1 MLAERAPDHHQ
12 TVADRKEREPNSMNK
27 RLLTVLLIMALP
39 LTASAQ
45 ESPEAVPAPTEK
57 GKAAQDNKDSKEEAE
72 AKKKAQEAR
81 DAEQIKKIADAVLE
95 RIKTLE
101 AEKAKL
107 KEERRLLEES
117 KAQLKKAQADNAAKL
132 EADRKAK
139 LDAANKKKTA
149 TAKKKADE
157 AKKKAELAAK
167 KRAADAKKKAED
179 AKKKAEKAQRIAK
192 LKMVKFDR
200 RPSTILGAWSAPPKK
215 ATPTKSNGAKKTSS
229 SSSSS
234 NSSKK
239 VAKATSATKSTK
251 AIKLAKASSGTRTIR
266 APMII
271 TRSGS
276 SGSIQLPP
284 GAMAGLPQG
293 VIRGATNPGNPG
305 QNLPLGPF
313 DKKIAAWQKSV
324 TLGQWDKVQTFIK
337 SLDKDEAK
345 VAYTQMLSSLST
357 TIIRPNLRR
366 LPPQTHKFAERNVF
380 SIDDLF
386 ALTRLTPVKLEKAQ
400 LGSLGKILKLAMDQ
414 GHTLANF
421 ITRAKTELKTGKAS
435 FATQREVV
443 RILFGAG
450 QETKS
455 GDFLPSLEE
464 ANNAKDH
471 EALNLLAQ
479 YHVALHGEKKKREHL
494 EKAWHAL
501 QAIFVSDKIDK
512 KQKDEA
518 LTRAVELAPKVTEG
532 LGQKWLEES
541 FTKHPKR
548 GMEILTAIGTLAA
561 KGIESQAKN
570 PDARLK
576 GLKLQSLAI
585 NALLKSSPKLAK
597 KWQSTLKL
605 LAANWLNEA
614 SFSYQYDLSTNKGA
628 NMQRDAW
635 GNVYYRNWGRYQQQ
649 QRYKA
654 IPVPKLL
661 EIKPDAAL
669 IGLLADSAKPH
680 YSILFAQLLL
690 KAHEEEKAFPYI
702 EQLAKTHPDHAKD
715 LVEEFL
721 KVWAKDHNPN
731 SNRGRNNYSYM
742 YGFRARAEGIPLTR
756 SKQQRNLAELAK
768 WVQRLQKLDLG
779 ELDEELLTSAFTNC
793 HSQAEVYRLE
803 AIEKV
808 FGQLESLKPKTLAAL
823 IQKMRINLVG
833 VWRQPK
839 LQKAKKTKRK
849 QKDIE
854 AEVMRGYAVANQ
866 VATSALYK
874 HRNSWRLK
882 LAQACV
888 FHDENNYRSELK
900 ANSKY
905 SEFRTRA
912 FEAFADA
919 AKTYAK
925 QVGNLPEDEQS
936 AEIYTYWFAASLGAV
951 DLPGIDSRKSPDKK
965 QTGLI
970 RKALKELPGGASDH
984 HIDLFAGSLFAR
996 MGGVKPE
1003 VKFRYL
1009 KNGFAISGDHKR
1021 AAEAKKVLDYYKDLT
1036 NEIKLD
1042 TVIDGSDV
1050 VGHKESFGIF
1060 VNLRHTRE
1068 IERESGGFG
1077 RYLQN
1082 QNSGRFMYY
1091 NFGRPLEN
1099 YRDKFEDM
1107 ANQALGEHFDI
1118 ESITFQS
1125 EKVNSRA
1132 IKNQYGW
1139 RITPYA
1145 YILLKARGPR
1155 VDTIPSLK
1163 LDLDFLDTSGYVILP
1178 IETAPVPIDASKE
1191 KGEVRPCS
1199 DVEIT
1204 QILDERQADKGKL
1217 VLEVKA
1223 QANGLVPNWN
1233 ELLKIDVP
1241 KFKVSKVEDQ
1251 KLSVVKFN
1259 EEIKRN
1265 VVVTQRN
1272 WLISLEADEGLKELP
1287 KKFQFAESKI
1297 ADVKIEYQRYVD
1309 EDLQTVEREI
1319 SLEHKYGTVGNQGIW
1334 LWVVFLV
1341 IGGVFIVLF
1350 QSGGSSEE
1358 DSVRSDF
1365 QMPSTVTPFT
1375 VMALLE
1381 SMRETK
1387 AINDSQLPELQ
1398 SSLTDIEDYYFRNKG
1413 EKEPDLKSVAKQWL
1427 EATAH

>member
-1 MLAERAPDHHQ
+1 
-12 TVADRKEREPNSMNK
+12 MNT
-27 RLLTVLLIMALP
+27 RLLTVLLFIALP

-45 ESPEAVPAPTEK
+45 EIPEAVPTPMEE
-57 GKAAQDNKDSKEEAE
+57 GKAAQDNKESKENTEAAKKAAE

-81 DAEQIKKIADAVLE
+81 DREQIKKIADAVLE
-95 RIKTLE
+95 RIKALE
-101 AEKAKL
+101 AEKAKVEQE
-107 KEERRLLEES
+107 KRRLEEGN
-117 KAQLKKAQADNAAKL
+117 ALLKKKNAEL
-132 EADRKAK
+132 EAKKAADIKAK
-139 LDAANKKKTA
+139 LDAANKAKSEA
-149 TAKKKADE
+149 AKKKAQD

-167 KRAADAKKKAED
+167 KNAAEAKKKAEE
-179 AKKKAEKAQRIAK
+179 AKKKAEKTQRIAK
-192 LKMVKFDR
+192 LKMAKFDR

-215 ATPTKSNGAKKTSS
+215 AGSKSNSSTKKTSS
-229 SSSSS
+229 SSTKKTS
-234 NSSKK
+234 NSTSSTSKTK
-239 VAKATSATKSTK
+239 VVKAT
-251 AIKLAKASSGTRTIR
+251 KLAKSSTAMRAIR
-266 APMII
+266 VPMVIVP
-271 TRSGS
+271 SGGS

-284 GAMAGLPQG
+284 GAMRALPPGTIVQG
-293 VIRGATNPGNPG
+293 PNQSNPAAKTPM
-305 QNLPLGPF
+305 GPF
-313 DKKIAAWQKSV
+313 DKKIAEWQKNV
-324 TLGQWDKVQTFIK
+324 TLGQWDKVQVFLK
-337 SLDKDEAK
+337 SLEKDEAK
-345 VAYTQMLSSLST
+345 IAYTQMLTSLST
-357 TIIRPNLRR
+357 TTIRPNLRR
-366 LPPQTHKFAERNVF
+366 LPPQTHKFAEKNIF

-400 LGSLGKILKLAMDQ
+400 LGFLGKILNLAMEQ
-414 GHTLANF
+414 GHTLGNF
-421 ITRAKTELKTGKAS
+421 IKRAKAELKTGKAS

-455 GDFLPSLEE
+455 GDFLPTLEE
-464 ANNAKDH
+464 ANKAKDH

-479 YHVALHGEKKKREHL
+479 YYVAIHGEKKKQEHL
-494 EKAWHAL
+494 EKAWYAL
-501 QAIFVSDKIDK
+501 QSIFVSNKIDK

-541 FTKHPKR
+541 FTKHPER
-548 GMEILTAIGTLAA
+548 GMEILTAIGSAA
-561 KGIESQAKN
+561 SRGIESQAKN

-585 NALLKSSPKLAK
+585 NALLKSSPQLAK
-597 KWQSTLKL
+597 KWQPTLKL

-614 SFSYQYDLSTNKGA
+614 SFSYKYDLSTNKGA

-635 GNVYYRNWGRYQQQ
+635 GNVYYRNWGRFQQQ

-654 IPVPKLL
+654 IPVGKLL

-669 IGLLADSAKPH
+669 IGLLAESAKPH

-690 KAHEEEKAFPYI
+690 KAHEEEQAFPYI
-702 EQLAKTHPDHAKD
+702 EQLAKTHPSHAKD

-721 KVWAKDHNPN
+721 KVWSKDHNPN

-768 WVQRLQKLDLG
+768 WVQRLQKLKLG
-779 ELDEELLTSAFTNC
+779 DLDEELLTNAFTNC

-808 FGQLESLKPKTLAAL
+808 FGELETLKPKTLAAL

-839 LQKAKKTKRK
+839 VQKAKKTKRK

-854 AEVMRGYAVANQ
+854 SEVMRGYEVANQ

-874 HRNSWRLK
+874 HPNSWRLK

-900 ANSKY
+900 ADAKY

-912 FEAFADA
+912 FDAFAEA
-919 AKTYAK
+919 AKSYAK
-925 QVGNLPEDEQS
+925 QVKDLPEEEQS
-936 AEIYTYWFAASLGAV
+936 AEIFNYWFAASLGAV
-951 DLPGIDSRKSPDKK
+951 DLKGIDSRKSPDKK

-970 RKALKELPGGASDH
+970 SKALKSLPGEAADH
-984 HIDLFAGSLFAR
+984 HIDLFAGTLFAR
-996 MGGVKPE
+996 MGAVKPE
-1003 VKFRYL
+1003 IKFRYL
-1009 KNGFAISGDHKR
+1009 KNGFAITGNHKR
-1021 AAEAKKVLDYYKDLT
+1021 AAEAKKVLDYYEDLT

-1042 TVIDGSDV
+1042 AVIDGSDI
-1050 VGHKESFGIF
+1050 VGHKDSFGIF

-1082 QNSGRFMYY
+1082 QNSGQFFYY

-1107 ANQALGEHFDI
+1107 ASQALGEHFEI

-1132 IKNQYGW
+1132 IKDQYGW
-1139 RITPYA
+1139 RMTPYA

-1155 VDTIPSLK
+1155 VDKIPSLK

-1178 IETAPVPIDASKE
+1178 IETAAVPIDASKE
-1191 KGEVRPCS
+1191 KGETRPCS
-1199 DVEIT
+1199 DIEIT

-1223 QANGLVPNWN
+1223 QANGLVPNWD
-1233 ELLKIDVP
+1233 ELIKIDVP

-1259 EEIKRN
+1259 EESKQN
-1265 VVVTQRN
+1265 LVVSQRN
-1272 WLISLEADEGLKELP
+1272 WLISLEAEDGLKELP

-1297 ADVKIEYQRYVD
+1297 AGAKLEYQRYVD
-1309 EDLQTVEREI
+1309 EDLLTVTQEI
-1319 SLEHKYGTVGNQGIW
+1319 SLEAKYGEVGNQGIW
-1334 LWVVFLV
+1334 LWLAFLAIGAVFV
-1341 IGGVFIVLF
+1341 VLF
-1350 QSGGSSEE
+1350 QSGGHSEE
-1358 DSVRSDF
+1358 EATRSDF
-1365 QMPSTVTPFT
+1365 EMPSTLTPFT

-1381 SMRETK
+1381 AIRETK
-1387 AINDSQLPELQ
+1387 AVNESQLPELQ

-1413 EKEPDLKSVAKQWL
+1413 EQEPDLKGVAKQWL
-1427 EATAH
+1427 EATSH